1 MKLKDLDYE
10 LPAAQIAQR
19 PLDRRDGARLLVLER
34 ETGNYQDRQ
43 FVEFPSHLRGDEL
56 LVFNNARVIPA
67 RLLGYLATDR
77 KLAAGDKGRSDE
89 APKVEVFLTRNL
101 LNDEWQALV
110 RPGKKIR
117 VGDRVLFGDGIL
129 EAEIL
134 ERGERGAR
142 TLRFISHSGDSV
154 AHHVERFGHV
164 PLPPY
169 IERGDEETDRERYQT
184 VFAKNPG
191 AIAAPTAGLHFTDGI
206 LRQIRDRGC
215 EICEITLHVGLGTF
229 QPIRGETVD
238 GHKMHEE
245 SYEIT
250 DGVAKKISAARKQGR
265 KIVAIGT
272 TTVRALE
279 ASALRASEENSGR
292 VLLHGRAEAGLFIT
306 PGFRFRLVDALLTNF
321 HLPQSTLLAL
331 VCAFAGRDKV
341 MAAYRHAVG
350 AGYRFYSYGDCMLLG

>member
-1 MKLKDLDYE
+1 MKLKDLNYD
-10 LPAAQIAQR
+10 LPAGQIAQR
-19 PLDRRDGARLLVLER
+19 PLDRRDGARLLVLDR
-34 ETGNYQDRQ
+34 QTGNCRDRQ
-43 FVEFPSHLRGDEL
+43 FVEFPSLLRGDEL

-67 RLLGYLATDR
+67 RLLGHLATNS
-77 KLAAGDKGRSDE
+77 KLESGDN
-89 APKVEVFLTRNL
+89 VEVFLTRNF

-117 VGDRVLFGDGIL
+117 VGDRVLFGNGIL

-142 TLRFISHSGDSV
+142 TLRFISRSSDSV
-154 AHHVERFGHV
+154 AHHLEQLGHV

-169 IERGDEETDRERYQT
+169 IARSDDETDRERYQT

-191 AIAAPTAGLHFTDGI
+191 AIAAPTAGLHFTEDI

-229 QPIRGETVD
+229 QPIRGETLE

-245 SYEIT
+245 SYEISEDT
-250 DGVAKKISAARKQGR
+250 VTKISRARKEGR
-265 KIVAIGT
+265 RILAIGT

-279 ASALRASEENSGR
+279 AAALRASEENSER
-292 VLLHGRAEAGLFIT
+292 VLLAGRAEAGLFIT
-306 PGFRFRLVDALLTNF
+306 PGFRFRVVDALLTNF

-341 MAAYRHAVG
+341 MAAYHHAVE